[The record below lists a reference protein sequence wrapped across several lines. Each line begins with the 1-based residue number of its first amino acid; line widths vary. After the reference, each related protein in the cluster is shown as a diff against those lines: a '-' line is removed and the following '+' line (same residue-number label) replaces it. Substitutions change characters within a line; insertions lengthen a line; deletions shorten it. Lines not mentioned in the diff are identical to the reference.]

1 MESAATKGIKPT
13 GKNYIPKLRTC
24 NHCGKTLSV
33 AAILCHNCFRLF
45 YFNIAIAMV
54 ITAFWLSIIALVIWQ
69 AFLIISW
76 SLN

>member
-1 MESAATKGIKPT
+1 MESEAIKEIKTKED
-13 GKNYIPKLRTC
+13 NYKRKLRSC
-24 NHCGKTLSV
+24 SHCGRTLSV
-33 AAILCHNCFRLF
+33 AAILCPNCFRLF